1 LTRHYESLRQTAVDQ
16 ALRRD
21 SGLGLALFLRAGLT
35 AWMQTCGKLS
45 PPSAST
51 TLPAN
56 TREPDLDVRLSRD
69 LVNILVTMVLNRRKE
84 QPK

>member
-1 LTRHYESLRQTAVDQ
+1 LTRQYESLRQTAVDQ

-45 PPSAST
+45 SPSVST
-51 TLPAN
+51 TLHTN
-56 TREPDLDVRLSRD
+56 TREPDLDVQLSRD
-69 LVNILVTMVLNRRKE
+69 LVNILVTMVLNQRKE